1 MKKSS
6 TFNLEQDIY
15 NEIEEYRKTYNLSS
29 RNIALER
36 MLLERRIML
45 SMRDIPN
52 IKGNPIVKDIQKVNQ
67 NEEQTSIKS
76 IFDSSLEE
84 SFNNMPEE

>member
-15 NEIEEYRKTYNLSS
+15 DQIELYKVTYNLSS

-36 MLLERRIML
+36 MLLERKELIDMKEIL
-45 SMRDIPN
+45 LN
-52 IKGNPIVKDIQKVNQ
+52 KKDIRQEDTMSKKCD
-67 NEEQTSIKS
+67 SLGKS
-76 IFDSSLEE
+76 NSMLDNSLKD
-84 SFNNMPEE
+84 SFNNMPD

>member
-15 NEIEEYRKTYNLSS
+15 DEIESYKVTYNLSS

-36 MLLERRIML
+36 MLLERKELIDMKEIL
-45 SMRDIPN
+45 LN
-52 IKGNPIVKDIQKVNQ
+52 KKDIRQEDTMSKKCD
-67 NEEQTSIKS
+67 SLGKS
-76 IFDSSLEE
+76 NSMLDNSLKD
-84 SFNNMPEE
+84 SFNNMPD